1 MFIRENDD
9 KSKEMKYLL
18 CNKYIDMIHKS
29 EDLMEMYDLHKE
41 MWGQG
46 LRNANIGP
54 GAMIRTEDIATMRPE
69 HVYLGGIYEM
79 WTRPLTEW
87 QAGKDNGATNQLAGG
102 RTDYSLVCDQYR
114 KLLERNLRQIRAEI
128 YDHGFNR
135 EKVEQTLLD
144 SPEAKA
150 AKVSRLMISDR
161 EMAPGRSHSLEFY
174 AGGIRRSA
182 TLYIS
187 NKLENNNSHHLV
199 LVPTGWE
206 KGLKCSKVRDRAQGN
221 PWTDIFTGKQYS
233 VGKKMNRAQGQEGD
247 KENRQEKAVTK
258 GRRVSSEENGR
269 TGRPRIV
276 RGGQRPHL

>member
-1 MFIRENDD
+1 MFTRENDD

-87 QAGKDNGATNQLAGG
+87 QAEKDNGATNQLAGD

-150 AKVSRLMISDR
+150 VKVSRLMISDR

-174 AGGIRRSA
+174 ADGIRRSA

-187 NKLENNNSHHLV
+187 NRLENNNPHHLV

-206 KGLKCSKVRDRAQGN
+206 KGLKCSKVRDMSQGN
-221 PWTDIFTGKQYS
+221 PWTDIFTGKQYYI
-233 VGKKMNRAQGQEGD
+233 GKKMNKAQGQEMD
-247 KENRQEKAVTK
+247 KENKQEKGPK
-258 GRRVSSEENGR
+258 MKF
-269 TGRPRIV
+269 
-276 RGGQRPHL
+276 